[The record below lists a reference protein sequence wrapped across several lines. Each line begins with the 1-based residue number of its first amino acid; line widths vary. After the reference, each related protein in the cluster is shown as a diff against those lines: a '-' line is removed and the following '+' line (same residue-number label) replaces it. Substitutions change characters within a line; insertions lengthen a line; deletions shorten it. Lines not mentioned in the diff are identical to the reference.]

1 MSAYVISETRLCAHK
16 LDSNTNFVHNNSK
29 MRLKMELIYRYL
41 KKTDESFFLFGPRG
55 TGKSTWIGMVFKDPF
70 IVNLLE
76 PDTFRRFAA
85 RPEIL
90 LDVVRGLSKQRSVI
104 IDEVQKVP
112 EMLDAVHQ
120 LLEEKRGL
128 QFVLTGSSARK
139 LKRTGSDLLAGRAVM
154 KTMQTMHPF
163 MASELGERFSL
174 DEALHN
180 GLLPVI
186 CASSS
191 PEESLKSY
199 TALYLK
205 EEVQLEGFV
214 RNIGNFARFLEAV
227 SFSHASVLNISNL
240 ARECEVERKTVEG
253 YISILEDLLIAHR
266 VPVFSKRA
274 KREVSRQPK
283 FYLFD
288 AGVYRSLRPR
298 GPLDKPQ
305 EIDGSALE
313 GLVAQHLKAWI
324 AYGKER
330 FELYF
335 WRTRSGVE
343 VDFIVYGEDGFWA
356 IEVKNSSK
364 VRDEDLRPL
373 RTFRKDFPECR
384 PLLLYRGFERLLR
397 HGILCLS
404 CEEFLHQ
411 LCPERPLDAGI

>member
-1 MSAYVISETRLCAHK
+1 
-16 LDSNTNFVHNNSK
+16 
-29 MRLKMELIYRYL
+29 MELIDRYL
-41 KKTDESFFLFGPRG
+41 KKSTESFFLFGPRG
-55 TGKSTWIGMVFKDPF
+55 TGKSTWIGMVFKDPL
-70 IVNLLE
+70 IINLLE

-85 RPEIL
+85 RPETL
-90 LDVVRGLSKQRSVI
+90 LDLVRGMSKLKPVI

-112 EMLDAVHQ
+112 EILDAIHQ

-139 LKRTGSDLLAGRAVM
+139 LNRTGSDLLAGRAVM
-154 KTMQTMHPF
+154 KTMHPF
-163 MASELGERFSL
+163 MATELEKHFNL
-174 DEALHN
+174 EKALHN

-186 CASSS
+186 FASST
-191 PEESLKSY
+191 PKESLRSY

-214 RNIGNFARFLEAV
+214 RNIGSFARFLEAV

-253 YISILEDLLIAHR
+253 YITILEDLLIAYR
-266 VPVFSKRA
+266 LPVFSKRA

-298 GPLDKPQ
+298 GLLDKPQ

-324 AYGKER
+324 AYGGEQ

-343 VDFIVYGEDGFWA
+343 VDFIVYGENGFWA

-364 VRDEDLRPL
+364 VREEDLRPL
-373 RTFRKDFPECR
+373 RTFQKDFPECH
-384 PLLLYRGFERLLR
+384 PLLLYRGFERLSK
-397 HGILCLS
+397 HGILCLP
-404 CEEFLHQ
+404 CEEFLCQ
-411 LCPERPLDAGI
+411 LFPERLLDAGI

>member
-1 MSAYVISETRLCAHK
+1 
-16 LDSNTNFVHNNSK
+16 
-29 MRLKMELIYRYL
+29 MELIDRYL
-41 KKTDESFFLFGPRG
+41 KKTTESFFLFGPRG

-85 RPEIL
+85 RPETL
-90 LDVVRGLSKQRSVI
+90 LDLVRGMSKQKPVI

-154 KTMQTMHPF
+154 KTMHPF
-163 MASELGERFSL
+163 MASELGKHFNLEK
-174 DEALHN
+174 ALQN

-186 CASSS
+186 FASST
-191 PEESLKSY
+191 PEESLRSY

-214 RNIGNFARFLEAV
+214 RNIGSFARFLEAV

-240 ARECEVERKTVEG
+240 ARECEVERKTVEA
-253 YISILEDLLIAHR
+253 YITILEDLLIACR
-266 VPVFSKRA
+266 LSVFSKRA

-313 GLVAQHLKAWI
+313 GLVAQHLRAWI
-324 AYGKER
+324 AYGGER

-343 VDFIVYGEDGFWA
+343 VDFIVYGENGFWA

-364 VRDEDLRPL
+364 VREEDLSPL
-373 RTFRKDFPECR
+373 RTFRKDFPECL
-384 PLLLYRGFERLLR
+384 PLLLYRGSERLSK
-397 HGILCLS
+397 HGILCLP
-404 CEEFLHQ
+404 CEEFLCQ
-411 LCPERPLDAGI
+411 LSPKKSLDAGI

>member
-1 MSAYVISETRLCAHK
+1 MYK
-16 LDSNTNFVHNNSK
+16 LDNNAKIVHNDSNL
-29 MRLKMELIYRYL
+29 RLNMELIGRYL

-55 TGKSTWIGMVFKDPF
+55 TGKSTWMGMVFKAPL

-90 LDVVRGLSKQRSVI
+90 LDIVRGMSKQSTVI

-112 EMLDAVHQ
+112 ELLDAVHQ

-154 KTMQTMHPF
+154 KTMHPF
-163 MASELGERFSL
+163 MASEIGKRFSL

-191 PEESLKSY
+191 PEESLRSY
-199 TALYLK
+199 AALYLK

-214 RNIGNFARFLEAV
+214 RNIGSFARFLEAV

-253 YISILEDLLIAHR
+253 YISILEDLLIAYR
-266 VPVFSKRA
+266 LPVFHKRA

-305 EIDGSALE
+305 EIDGNALE
-313 GLVAQHLKAWI
+313 GLVAQHLRAWI

-384 PLLLYRGFERLLR
+384 PIFLYRGSERLLR
-397 HGILCLS
+397 DEIFCLP

-411 LCPERPLDAGI
+411 LSPERSLDADI

>member
-1 MSAYVISETRLCAHK
+1 
-16 LDSNTNFVHNNSK
+16 
-29 MRLKMELIYRYL
+29 MELIGRYL

-55 TGKSTWIGMVFKDPF
+55 TGKSTWIEMVFQDPF
-70 IVNLLE
+70 IINFLE

-90 LDVVRGLSKQRSVI
+90 LDLVRGLSKQKPVI

-120 LLEEKRGL
+120 LLEEKRGI

-139 LKRTGSDLLAGRAVM
+139 LKRTGSDLLAGRAIM
-154 KTMQTMHPF
+154 KTMHPF

-174 DEALHN
+174 DKALHN

-186 CASSS
+186 FASST
-191 PEESLKSY
+191 PKESLRSY

-205 EEVQLEGFV
+205 EEIQLEGFV

-240 ARECEVERKTVEG
+240 SRESEVERKTVEG
-253 YISILEDLLIAHR
+253 YINILEHLLIAYR
-266 VPVFSKRA
+266 LPVFSKRA
-274 KREVSRQPK
+274 KREVSQHSK

-305 EIDGSALE
+305 EIEGSALE

-324 AYGKER
+324 SYRMEQ

-343 VDFIVYGEDGFWA
+343 VDFIVYGDDGFWA

-364 VRDEDLRPL
+364 IRDEDLRPL
-373 RTFRKDFPECR
+373 RTFQKDFPECR
-384 PLLLYRGFERLLR
+384 PLLLYRGFERLSR
-397 HGILCLS
+397 HGILCLP
-404 CEEFLHQ
+404 CEEFLCQ
-411 LCPERPLDAGI
+411 LSPEKSLDAGI

>member
-1 MSAYVISETRLCAHK
+1 
-16 LDSNTNFVHNNSK
+16 
-29 MRLKMELIYRYL
+29 MELINRYL
-41 KKTDESFFLFGPRG
+41 KKSDESFFLFGPRG

-70 IVNLLE
+70 IINLLE

-90 LDVVRGLSKQRSVI
+90 LDLVRGMSKERPVV

-139 LKRTGSDLLAGRAVM
+139 IKRSGSDLLAGRAVM
-154 KTMQTMHPF
+154 KTMHPF

-174 DEALHN
+174 DKALHD

-186 CASSS
+186 FASST
-191 PEESLKSY
+191 PKESLRSY

-214 RNIGNFARFLEAV
+214 RNIGNFARFLEAA

-240 ARECEVERKTVEG
+240 ARESEVERKTVEG
-253 YISILEDLLIAHR
+253 FVNILEDLLIAYR
-266 VPVFSKRA
+266 LPVFSKRA

-298 GPLDKPQ
+298 GPLDRPQ
-305 EIDGSALE
+305 EIGGSALE
-313 GLVAQHLKAWI
+313 GLVAQHLKAWT
-324 AYGKER
+324 AYGGER
-330 FELYF
+330 FEIYF

-343 VDFIVYGEDGFWA
+343 VNFIVYGEDGFWA

-373 RTFRKDFPECR
+373 RTFQKDFPECR
-384 PLLLYRGFERLLR
+384 PILLYRGLERLLK
-397 HGILCLS
+397 HGILCLP
-404 CEEFLHQ
+404 CEEFLAQ
-411 LCPERPLDAGI
+411 LRPERSLDAGI

>member
-1 MSAYVISETRLCAHK
+1 MG
-16 LDSNTNFVHNNSK
+16 
-29 MRLKMELIYRYL
+29 LKMELIDRCL
-41 KKTDESFFLFGPRG
+41 KKPDESFFLFGPRG
-55 TGKSTWIGMVFKDPF
+55 TGKSTWIGMVFKDPL
-70 IVNLLE
+70 IINLLE

-90 LDVVRGLSKQRSVI
+90 LDLVRGQSKQEPVV

-120 LLEEKRGL
+120 LLEEKHGL

-139 LKRTGSDLLAGRAVM
+139 LKRTGVDLLAGRAVM
-154 KTMQTMHPF
+154 KTMHPF
-163 MASELGERFSL
+163 MATELGERFNL
-174 DEALHN
+174 DKALHH

-186 CASSS
+186 FASST
-191 PEESLKSY
+191 PQESLRSY

-227 SFSHASVLNISNL
+227 SFSHASVLNISNI
-240 ARECEVERKTVEG
+240 ARESEVERKTVEG
-253 YISILEDLLIAHR
+253 YMNILEDLLTAYR
-266 VPVFSKRA
+266 LPVFSKRA

-298 GPLDKPQ
+298 GPLDRPQ
-305 EIDGSALE
+305 EIEASALE

-324 AYGKER
+324 AYRKDQ

-343 VDFIVYGEDGFWA
+343 VDFVVYGKDGFWA

-373 RTFRKDFPECR
+373 RTFQKDFPECR
-384 PLLLYRGFERLLR
+384 PFMLYRGFDRLYR
-397 HGILCLS
+397 HGILCLP
-404 CEEFLHQ
+404 CEEFLRQ
-411 LCPERPLDAGI
+411 LRPDTFLDAGIQRIGIHT

>member
-1 MSAYVISETRLCAHK
+1 
-16 LDSNTNFVHNNSK
+16 
-29 MRLKMELIYRYL
+29 MELIDRYL
-41 KKTDESFFLFGPRG
+41 KKSTESFFLFGPRG
-55 TGKSTWIGMVFKDPF
+55 TGKSTWIGMVFKDPL
-70 IVNLLE
+70 IINLLE

-85 RPEIL
+85 RPETL
-90 LDVVRGLSKQRSVI
+90 LDLVRGMSKLKPVI

-112 EMLDAVHQ
+112 EILDAIHQ

-139 LKRTGSDLLAGRAVM
+139 LNRTGSDLLAGRAVM
-154 KTMQTMHPF
+154 KTMHPF
-163 MASELGERFSL
+163 MATELEKHFNL
-174 DEALHN
+174 EKALHN

-186 CASSS
+186 FASST
-191 PEESLKSY
+191 PKESLRSY

-214 RNIGNFARFLEAV
+214 RNIGSFARFLEAV

-253 YISILEDLLIAHR
+253 YITILEDLLIAYR
-266 VPVFSKRA
+266 LPVFSKRA

-298 GPLDKPQ
+298 GLLDKPQ

-324 AYGKER
+324 AYGGEQ

-343 VDFIVYGEDGFWA
+343 VDFIVYGENGFWA

-364 VRDEDLRPL
+364 VREEDLRPL
-373 RTFRKDFPECR
+373 RTFQKDFPECH
-384 PLLLYRGFERLLR
+384 PLLLYRGFERLSK
-397 HGILCLS
+397 HGILCLP
-404 CEEFLHQ
+404 CEEFLCQ
-411 LCPERPLDAGI
+411 LFAERLLDAGI

>member
-1 MSAYVISETRLCAHK
+1 
-16 LDSNTNFVHNNSK
+16 
-29 MRLKMELIYRYL
+29 MRLKMELIDRYL
-41 KKTDESFFLFGPRG
+41 KKPEESFFLFGPRG
-55 TGKSTWIGMVFKDPF
+55 TGKSTWIEMVFDDPF
-70 IVNLLE
+70 IINLLE

-90 LDVVRGLSKQRSVI
+90 LDLVRGQSKQSPVV

-112 EMLDAVHQ
+112 GMLDAVHQ

-139 LKRTGSDLLAGRAVM
+139 LKRTGVDLLAGRAVM
-154 KTMQTMHPF
+154 KPMHPF
-163 MASELGERFSL
+163 MAAELGERFNL
-174 DEALHN
+174 HEALHH

-186 CASSS
+186 FASST
-191 PEESLKSY
+191 PQESLRSY
-199 TALYLK
+199 TSLYLK

-227 SFSHASVLNISNL
+227 SFSHASVLNISNI
-240 ARECEVERKTVEG
+240 ARESEVERKTVEG
-253 YISILEDLLIAHR
+253 YMNILEDLLIAHR
-266 VPVFSKRA
+266 LPVFSKRA
-274 KREVSRQPK
+274 KRQVSRQPK

-298 GPLDKPQ
+298 GPLDRPQ
-305 EIDGSALE
+305 EIDGGALE

-343 VDFIVYGEDGFWA
+343 VDFIVYGEEGFWA

-364 VRDEDLRPL
+364 VRDQDLRPL
-373 RTFRKDFPECR
+373 RTFQKDFPECH
-384 PLLLYRGFERLLR
+384 PLLLYRGSDRLYR
-397 HGILCLS
+397 HGILCLP
-404 CEEFLHQ
+404 CEEFLRQ
-411 LCPERPLDAGI
+411 LHPDRSLDAGI